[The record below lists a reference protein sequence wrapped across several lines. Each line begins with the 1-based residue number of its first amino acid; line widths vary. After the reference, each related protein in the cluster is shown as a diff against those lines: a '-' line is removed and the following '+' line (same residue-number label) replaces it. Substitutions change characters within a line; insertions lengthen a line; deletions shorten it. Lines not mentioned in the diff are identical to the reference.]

1 MTSRWIGVAATAL
14 LVTGPAWAASGQ
26 SAEPAARRLGALTAS
41 AWAALGKGDAVK
53 AVQDAEAATL
63 LSPRDAKTRLLL
75 GRAYLAAGRFASADT
90 AFRDTLTLDPML
102 TRASISRALA
112 QIAMGK
118 EAAARASLMA
128 AEGHAADADIG
139 LALVLLGD
147 GEDALARLNAAA
159 RTQGA
164 DARTRQNL
172 GLAYALQGRW
182 SEAVAIAEQDVP
194 ADMMAQRLRRWATIA
209 QLGTDRAMQVG
220 AILGVAPAADQGQPA
235 ALALAAPAAAP
246 GAPTA
251 LAIASP
257 PPAPV
262 APVVHNERGSVVTTT
277 SFTPPPLETR
287 AATPVMTAVSAES
300 VQAAAVVAPVAAW
313 AGPPRMR
320 KSRILDASSPRAP
333 KTVGIKPEAPTK
345 RLILASHLAVK
356 PASGRGSGAWA
367 VQLGAFS
374 SERRTEIAW
383 GRLSNK
389 ARFLNAYTPTG
400 SGLRWGKATL
410 YRLSVSGLPTRAEA
424 TSLCVRIKASGGKCF
439 VRNMS
444 GDRPVTWAL
453 RSRTEQPV

>member
-1 MTSRWIGVAATAL
+1 MISRWIGVAGTAL
-14 LVTGPAWAASGQ
+14 LAAAPAWAASDQ
-26 SAEPAARRLGALTAS
+26 SAQPATRRVASLTAS

-53 AVQDAEAATL
+53 AVQDAEAAAL
-63 LSPRDAKTRLLL
+63 LSPRDAENRLLL

-90 AFRDTLTLDPML
+90 AFRDALTLDPAL

-112 QIAMGK
+112 QIALGQ

-147 GEDALARLNAAA
+147 GDNALARLNAAA
-159 RTQGA
+159 RSQGA

-194 ADMMAQRLRRWATIA
+194 ADMMPQRLRRWTTIA
-209 QLGTDRAMQVG
+209 QLNADRAMQVG
-220 AILGVAPAADQGQPA
+220 AILGVTPAVDQGQPE

-246 GAPTA
+246 DAPA
-251 LAIASP
+251 VLAAASEP
-257 PPAPV
+257 VAPAMLV
-262 APVVHNERGSVVTTT
+262 APVVHAESGAVVTTT
-277 SFTPPPLETR
+277 SFTPPALEAL
-287 AATPVMTAVSAES
+287 AARPESAVVQAGAQP
-300 VQAAAVVAPVAAW
+300 VQAAAAVPAVAAW

-320 KSRILDASSPRAP
+320 QSRVIDASLPRSRKAA
-333 KTVGIKPEAPTK
+333 KPVM
-345 RLILASHLAVK
+345 LVSHVSLK
-356 PASGRGSGAWA
+356 PAPGKGAGNWA

-374 SERRTEIAW
+374 SEQRTEIAW
-383 GRLSNK
+383 GKLSGK

-444 GDRPVTWAL
+444 GDRPMTWAL
-453 RSRTEQPV
+453 RSRAEQPV